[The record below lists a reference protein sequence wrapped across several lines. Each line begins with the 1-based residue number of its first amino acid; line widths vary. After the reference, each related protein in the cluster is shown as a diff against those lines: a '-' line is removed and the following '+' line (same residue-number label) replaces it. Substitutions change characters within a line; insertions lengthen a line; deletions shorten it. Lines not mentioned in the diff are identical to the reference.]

1 MSTEEKRPAAPELDY
16 KISQLASNWRE
27 RADALALTTHA
38 AKLAEVRQ
46 LEMEIGKAKGI
57 DHHFDIPHPRDTDMG
72 RLEDLVTL
80 LHYIQ
85 YEAPRFMDLFCDL
98 AIAAKKGELAE
109 LKASKGQESVKAS
122 APPLA

>member
-16 KISQLASNWRE
+16 RISQLASNWRE

-38 AKLAEVRQ
+38 AKLAEIRQ
-46 LEMEIGKAKGI
+46 LEIEIGKANG
-57 DHHFDIPHPRDTDMG
+57 HEHPFDMPRPRDTDLA
-72 RLEDLVTL
+72 RLEDMVTL

-109 LKASKGQESVKAS
+109 LQASKGQGSD
-122 APPLA
+122 